1 MARVLT
7 IGEPMG
13 LMVATEPKA
22 LKDVTT
28 FHRYVCGA
36 EINFA
41 VGIARLGRRQ

>member
-7 IGEPMG
+7 FGEPMG

-28 FHRYVCGA
+28 FHRYVCG
-36 EINFA
+36 ETW
-41 VGIARLGRRQ
+41 